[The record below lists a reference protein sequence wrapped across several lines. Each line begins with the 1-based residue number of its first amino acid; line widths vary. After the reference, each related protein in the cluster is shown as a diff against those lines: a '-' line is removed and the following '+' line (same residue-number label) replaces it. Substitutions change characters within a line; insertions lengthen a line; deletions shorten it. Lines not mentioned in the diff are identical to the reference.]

1 MSSSELAIEAAQLA
15 CLKAVVGDTMPE
27 LIWNTNDENDEGNGG
42 DDELLNFVTTE
53 IWNADVLQSLPLE
66 QTEEMTSKQR
76 RTLLQNSS
84 SRLALA
90 VSHNLRTLGCTE
102 DDDESLAVCTNV
114 IKEWWKQV
122 ETHGEEETAHE
133 GQDEEEEEA
142 DNDDEDEDEAVPPGH
157 CAMCLRYMPL
167 TFHHLCPRMLH
178 KGMLKKG
185 MYTKQNINDGI
196 YICRPCHSAIH
207 KLFDHETM
215 ALKVNTLGK
224 ILEDERVQRWVRF
237 AEKQRV
243 VSKDHAIRGLRYR
256 R

>member
-1 MSSSELAIEAAQLA
+1 MSSSELTVEAAQLA

-27 LIWNTNDENDEGNGG
+27 LIWNTNDENDEENGG
-42 DDELLNFVTTE
+42 DDELLDFVTTE

-90 VSHNLRTLGCTE
+90 VSQNLRSLGCTV
-102 DDDESLAVCTNV
+102 DDEESLAVCTNV

-122 ETHGEEETAHE
+122 EVHDEEETAKG
-133 GQDEEEEEA
+133 GQDEDEEA
-142 DNDDEDEDEAVPPGH
+142 DNDDDDEDVPPGH
-157 CAMCLRYMPL
+157 CVMCLRYMPL

-196 YICRPCHSAIH
+196 DICRPCHSAIH

-215 ALKVNTLGK
+215 ALKVNTLEK
-224 ILEDERVQRWVRF
+224 ILEDERVQRWVRY

-243 VSKDHAIRGLRYR
+243 VSKDHTIRGLRYR